1 MQLNFKKGLS
11 MLNSIGEPAQ
21 VWHVAVIFALVI
33 FIAMNV
39 RYRFDKLERLIKE
52 KTYEH
57 GKDR

>member
-1 MQLNFKKGLS
+1 
-11 MLNSIGEPAQ
+11 MLNSIGEPTQ
-21 VWHVAVIFALVI
+21 VWHVAVICALVI
-33 FIAMNV
+33 FIAMNL